1 LDEVSMDEV
10 GEITDYLNELAAED
24 VQLIW
29 GTGVDESL
37 ENKVVVTIIA
47 TGFEANSIPELYVK
61 SRSRKSVTLIE
72 NSTDDGKWQDT
83 VFEIK
88 DKDLGTYRVD
98 EYNNNQRT
106 INFNT
111 QEDDEEQ
118 ADINKMP
125 DHNPVNNSTNSEKN
139 AERIR
144 KIKETHSIIKE
155 KGLKNQDVKDNIDEL
170 EDEPAYIRRNININN
185 DTYSSKSKVS
195 RYSLGDED
203 DKNDGKKKKAIL
215 RDDNSYLHDNVD

>member
-1 LDEVSMDEV
+1 MM
-10 GEITDYLNELAAED
+10 
-24 VQLIW
+24 
-29 GTGVDESL
+29 
-37 ENKVVVTIIA
+37 EN
-47 TGFEANSIPELYVK
+47 GRIPFLK
-61 SRSRKSVTLIE
+61 LS
-72 NSTDDGKWQDT
+72 
-83 VFEIK
+83 
-88 DKDLGTYRVD
+88 VD

-118 ADINKMP
+118 ADVNKMP
-125 DHNPVNNSTNSEKN
+125 DHNPVNNSISSEKN

-185 DTYSSKSKVS
+185 DTYFS

>member
-1 LDEVSMDEV
+1 MDEV

-37 ENKVVVTIIA
+37 GDKVVVTIIA

-61 SRSRKSVTLIE
+61 SRSRRSVMLSD
-72 NSTDDGKWQDT
+72 NSMDEKNWQDT
-83 VFEIK
+83 IFEIK

-98 EYNNNQRT
+98 EYNNNQRK
-106 INFNT
+106 INFNM

-118 ADINKMP
+118 ADTNKIS
-125 DHNPVNNSTNSEKN
+125 DHNPVNNSMNSEKN

-155 KGLKNQDVKDNIDEL
+155 KGLKNQDVKNNIDEL

-195 RYSLGDED
+195 RYSLGDEED
-203 DKNDGKKKKAIL
+203 NDDGKKKKSIL
-215 RDDNSYLHDNVD
+215 RDNNSYLHDNVD